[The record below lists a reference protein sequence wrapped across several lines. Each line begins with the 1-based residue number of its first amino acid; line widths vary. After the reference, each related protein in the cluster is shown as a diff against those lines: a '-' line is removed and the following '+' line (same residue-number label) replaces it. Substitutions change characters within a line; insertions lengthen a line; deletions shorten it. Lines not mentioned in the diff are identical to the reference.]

1 MPKKAAPSMKPQRT
15 DCPTSS
21 FLDFVG
27 DRWTLL
33 VMRDLLLKGLTR
45 YGELAKSREKIP
57 TNILA
62 DRLVKLE
69 AAGLLTKKPYQE
81 KPTRYEYLPTP
92 AGVELLDVISA
103 MVQWS
108 NAHIKGTKLIP
119 AERYAAAKREW
130 LAGRRPVFKA

>member
-1 MPKKAAPSMKPQRT
+1 MPKKPKIPALEHRS

-21 FLDFVG
+21 FLDVVG

-33 VMRDLLLKGLTR
+33 VMRDLLLKGYTK
-45 YGELAKSREKIP
+45 YKELAASRERIP

-69 AAGLLTKKPYQE
+69 AAGLITKVPYQE
-81 KPTRYEYLPTP
+81 RPPRYEYLPTL
-92 AGVELLDVISA
+92 AGLDLLDVISA

-108 NAHIKGTKLIP
+108 NAHLPETKTMP
-119 AERYAAAKREW
+119 KEKYAAAKREW
-130 LAGRRPVFKA
+130 VKRLKVG

>member
-1 MPKKAAPSMKPQRT
+1 MPKKALHRS

-21 FLDFVG
+21 FLDVVG

-33 VMRDLLLKGLTR
+33 VMRDLLMKGLTR

-69 AAGLLTKKPYQE
+69 AAGLLTKTPYQAR
-81 KPTRYEYLPTP
+81 PLRYEYLPT
-92 AGVELLDVISA
+92 ASGVELLDVISA

-108 NAHIKGTKLIP
+108 NTHLKGTKLIP
-119 AERYAAAKREW
+119 AERYANAKKEW
-130 LAGRRPVFKA
+130 KAGRRPAPFKP

>member
-1 MPKKAAPSMKPQRT
+1 MPKKTPPAGAGHRS

-21 FLDFVG
+21 FLDVVG

-33 VMRDLLLKGLTR
+33 VMRDLLMKGFTR

-57 TNILA
+57 TNLLA

-69 AAGLLTKKPYQE
+69 AAGLLTKTPYQTR
-81 KPTRYEYLPTP
+81 PLRYEYLPTA
-92 AGVELLDVISA
+92 AGVELLDVISS

-108 NAHIKGTKLIP
+108 NAHLKGTKLMP
-119 AERYAAAKREW
+119 AERYASAKREW
-130 LAGRRPVFKA
+130 MKRLQK

>member
-1 MPKKAAPSMKPQRT
+1 MPKKKASSVTHRS

-21 FLDFVG
+21 FLDVVG

-33 VMRDLLLKGLTR
+33 VMRDLLMKGHTR
-45 YGELAKSREKIP
+45 YKELAASREKIP

-62 DRLVKLE
+62 DRLAKLE
-69 AAGLLTKKPYQE
+69 AADLLTKKPYQMN
-81 KPTRYEYLPTP
+81 PPRYEYQPTA

-108 NAHIKGTKLIP
+108 NAHLPGTKLMP
-119 AERYAAAKREW
+119 AARYASAKKDWKSR
-130 LAGRRPVFKA
+130 LKGNP

>member
-1 MPKKAAPSMKPQRT
+1 MPKKARPSMSPQRS

-21 FLDFVG
+21 FLDVVG

-45 YGELAKSREKIP
+45 YGELAASREKIP

-69 AAGLLTKKPYQE
+69 AAGLLAKRPYQE
-81 KPTRYEYLPTP
+81 RPTRYEYLPTA
-92 AGVELLDVISA
+92 AGVQLLDVLSA

-108 NAHIKGTKLIP
+108 NAFIPGTKP
-119 AERYAAAKREW
+119 MPPERYASAKREW
-130 LAGRRPVFKA
+130 LTRLKPSKK